1 MRTRR
6 TRRSLFEVAQNW
18 LACGP
23 GVEGSLRARGATV
36 GADAI
41 VTPLSAPA
49 AGIRVA
55 DLLP

>member
-1 MRTRR
+1 
-6 TRRSLFEVAQNW
+6 
-18 LACGP
+18 
-23 GVEGSLRARGATV
+23 VEGSLRARGETV

-49 AGIRVA
+49 AGIRIA

>member
-1 MRTRR
+1 MSMR
-6 TRRSLFEVAQNW
+6 
-18 LACGP
+18 
-23 GVEGSLRARGATV
+23 
-36 GADAI
+36 ADAI